1 MAWFPPG
8 AGYPPPPGAGDGG
21 DDLIRQLII
30 AMGASVVNTNNNIT
44 QLGQTIAAAQQ
55 DQAGYRHLKPK
66 KDVTKITC
74 SGAEELL
81 VELVQFEVDMGE
93 LGVNLNSEAA

>member
-8 AGYPPPPGAGDGG
+8 AGFPPPPPGAPGGGGLDG

-30 AMGASVVNTNNNIT
+30 AMGASVVNTNNNINH
-44 QLGQTIAAAQQ
+44 LGQTIAAAQQ
-55 DQAGYRHLKPK
+55 EQAGYRHLKPK

-74 SGAEELL
+74 DGAEELL
-81 VELVQFEVDMGE
+81 VEMVQFEVYMAE
-93 LGVNLNSEAA
+93 L